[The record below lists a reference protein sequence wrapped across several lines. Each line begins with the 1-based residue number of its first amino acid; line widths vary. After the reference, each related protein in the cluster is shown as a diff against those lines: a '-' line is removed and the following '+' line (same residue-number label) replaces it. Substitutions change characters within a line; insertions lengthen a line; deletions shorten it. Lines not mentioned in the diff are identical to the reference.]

1 MNPVDFDRKKRVLFY
16 CQHLLGMGH
25 LIRSLAI
32 LEKLKDFEVRF
43 INGGEVVADVEV
55 PSFVQVVNLP
65 PLHSK
70 PDFKGLHT
78 ASDSAGLDTVKE
90 IRRRQ
95 LLEEFERFHPHALVI
110 ELFPFGR
117 KQFAF
122 ELIPVLA
129 RNRLNGKPTTVVCS
143 LRDILV
149 SKSDPV
155 RHEER
160 CARFVNRYFDAV
172 LIHSDPAFQILDET
186 FSRTADLTCP
196 IRYTGF
202 VAREVAPAQSH
213 AGEPCSVGD
222 PETPL
227 ILVSVGG
234 GRVGYELVASAIQAS
249 SVLYAMLPHR
259 LLVFTGPYMPET
271 QIESLRQL
279 SGDRTHV
286 MLRRYTTE
294 FPSLL
299 EKADLSISMAGYNT
313 CMDIL
318 TTGVRA
324 LVLPF
329 IAQGNDEQTMR
340 AQKLERHGVVTVL
353 DPVDLEP
360 HALSQKMASL
370 LRSAPPSPT
379 VSLDTNGAQQTAALI
394 AELLTD
400 HDTPGSPNSG
410 RPASVHTPPWR
421 QKLEAFLEQQR
432 EAGSETIHFF
442 LRDDDVNE
450 DEESLRRLLDITVSR
465 WIPVNLEIIPG
476 RLTESGIKLLDA
488 YARSLPG
495 LFELHQHG
503 WQHVNH
509 EPEGKKCEFG
519 PSRPFHEQL
528 DDIRRGKELL
538 DRVFKGLVYPAFT
551 PPWNRCT
558 PDTYKALDDVGIL
571 VLSKDHAAQ
580 PITGYR
586 FRELSTTL
594 DLYRWKDGPAMK
606 TPDEIVTVLIQQLA
620 DGLSPIGLLLHHKV
634 MNDAAFPFLDDLL
647 DVLAASPLIR
657 FHSFHSLMAAL
668 ERQELQPQGVR
679 P

>member
-1 MNPVDFDRKKRVLFY
+1 MNPTDSDRKKRVLFY

-32 LEKLKDFEVRF
+32 LEKLRDFEVRF
-43 INGGEVVADVEV
+43 INGGEVASDIEV

-70 PDFKGLHT
+70 PDLKGLHT
-78 ASDSAGLDTVKE
+78 ASDSASLDTVKE
-90 IRRRQ
+90 IRRR
-95 LLEEFERFHPHALVI
+95 LLLDEFERFQPHALVI

-149 SKSDPV
+149 SKSDPT

-160 CARFVNRYFDAV
+160 CVRFVNRYFDAV
-172 LIHSDPAFQILDET
+172 LVHSDPTFQILDET
-186 FSRTADLTCP
+186 FSRTADLECP

-202 VAREVAPAQSH
+202 VAREVGPAQPQ
-213 AGEPCSVGD
+213 AGEQASVGD
-222 PETPL
+222 PETPV

-234 GRVGYELVASAIQAS
+234 GRVGYELVASSIQAS
-249 SVLYAMLPHR
+249 SILYAALPHR

-271 QIESLRQL
+271 HIASLEQL
-279 SGDRTHV
+279 AAGRTHV
-286 MLRRYTTE
+286 ILRRYTAE

-313 CMDIL
+313 CMDLL

-329 IAQGNDEQTMR
+329 TAQGNDEQIMR
-340 AQKLERHGVVTVL
+340 AQKLERHGIVTVL

-360 HALSQKMASL
+360 HTLAQKMASL
-370 LRSAPPSPT
+370 LRSDRPDPT
-379 VSLDTNGAQQTAALI
+379 VGLDTNGAQQTADLI
-394 AELLTD
+394 AKLLTH
-400 HDTPGSPNSG
+400 HDAPGLQISEG
-410 RPASVHTPPWR
+410 AVSVHTPPWR
-421 QKLEAFLEQQR
+421 QRLEAFLEQQR
-432 EAGSETIHFF
+432 ETGSEVMHLF
-442 LRDDDVNE
+442 LRDDDVDE

-476 RLTESGIKLLDA
+476 RLTESGITVLDT

-503 WQHVNH
+503 WQHANH

-528 DDIRRGKELL
+528 DDIRKGKELL

-558 PDTYKALDDVGIL
+558 PDTYKALDDLGFL
-571 VLSKDHAAQ
+571 VLSKDHAVQ
-580 PITGYR
+580 PMTGYR

-594 DLYRWKDGPAMK
+594 DLYRWKGGPAMK
-606 TPDEIVTVLIQQLA
+606 APDEIVTVLIQQLA

-634 MNDAAFPFLDDLL
+634 MDDAAFSFLDDLL
-647 DVLAASPLIR
+647 AVLAASPLIR
-657 FHSFHSLMAAL
+657 CHSFHGLMAEL
-668 ERQELQPQGVR
+668 ERQDLQLQGVR

>member
-1 MNPVDFDRKKRVLFY
+1 MNRIDNDRKKKVMFY
-16 CQHLLGMGH
+16 CQHVLGMGH
-25 LIRSLAI
+25 LVRSLAI
-32 LEKLKDFEVRF
+32 LEKLEDFEVRF
-43 INGGEVVADVEV
+43 INGGEIVTDIEV

-78 ASDSAGLDTVKE
+78 ANDSAGLDTVKA

-95 LLEEFERFHPHALVI
+95 LLDEFESFQPHALVI

-129 RNRLNGKPTTVVCS
+129 RNRLNGGPTTVVCS

-149 SKSDPV
+149 SKSDPT

-160 CARFVNRYFDAV
+160 CVRLVNRYFDAV

-202 VAREVAPAQSH
+202 VAREVTPSQSH
-213 AGEPCSVGD
+213 AIEPCSVGD

-249 SVLYAMLPHR
+249 AILCATLPHR
-259 LLVFTGPYMPET
+259 LLVFTGPYMPEPQVECLKQFT
-271 QIESLRQL
+271 CGKPHVTLKRYIPEFL
-279 SGDRTHV
+279 SVLAT
-286 MLRRYTTE
+286 
-294 FPSLL
+294 
-299 EKADLSISMAGYNT
+299 ADLSVSMAGYNT
-313 CMDIL
+313 SMDIL

-329 IAQGNDEQTMR
+329 TGHGNDEQTVR
-340 AQKLERHGVVTVL
+340 AVKLERHGVLTVL

-360 HALSQKMASL
+360 YAFAQKMAQV
-370 LRSAPPSPT
+370 LRSTPPSST
-379 VSLDTNGAQQTAALI
+379 VSLDTDGAQRTAALI
-394 AELLTD
+394 GELLD
-400 HDTPGSPNSG
+400 HRTAASPQISETPV
-410 RPASVHTPPWR
+410 SVHISPWR
-421 QKLEAFLEQQR
+421 RKLETFLEQQFQ
-432 EAGSETIHFF
+432 AGSKVMHLF
-442 LRDDDVNE
+442 LRDDDVDE

-465 WIPVNLEIIPG
+465 GVPLNLEIIPG
-476 RLTESGIKLLDA
+476 RLTESATTLLDA
-488 YARSLPG
+488 YARSLPE
-495 LFELHQHG
+495 LLELHQHG

-509 EPEGKKCEFG
+509 ERERKKCEFG
-519 PSRPFHEQL
+519 PGRTLHEQL
-528 DDIRRGKELL
+528 DDIRQGKELL
-538 DRVFKGLVYPAFT
+538 TSAFKGLVYPAFT

-558 PDTYKALDDVGIL
+558 PDTYKALDDLGFL
-571 VLSKDHAAQ
+571 VLSKDRSAQ

-586 FRELSTTL
+586 FREISTTL
-594 DLYRWKDGPAMK
+594 DFYRWKGGTAMK
-606 TPDEIVTVLIQQLA
+606 TPDEIIGILIQQLVE
-620 DGLSPIGLLLHHKV
+620 GLSPIGLLLHHKV
-634 MNDAAFPFLDDLL
+634 MDDTASSFVDDLL
-647 DVLAASPLIR
+647 VTLAASPLIR
-657 FHSFHSLMAAL
+657 FHSFRSLMTIL
-668 ERQELQPQGVR
+668 EEASQPQEAGL
-679 P
+679 